1 MYEKKSSRQLKSNG
15 EAVASL
21 KGKNGA
27 IELKDNRESTSAQL
41 KKQSVN
47 DGETI
52 QQKPN
57 NTGLPNQL
65 KSGIENLSGHSMDD
79 VKVHYNSSKPAQLNA
94 HAYAQG
100 TDIHVASGQ
109 EKHLAHEAWHVVQQ
123 KQGRVKPTKQL
134 KSKVNVNDDPA
145 LEKEADVMGAKA
157 MQFKSANSSSSHLYQ
172 LKSTQNQNGEIVQR
186 LIIAVEEIADKRK
199 IIARSASDYKESD
212 QDFDHEISSHEP
224 GEINEKELPILGVDE
239 PLIVIGHGQPVGYG
253 IQANEFAGYT
263 AVNLATL
270 VAGILPKGYQGEIFL
285 NGCYTAQK
293 SEGYGFLA
301 KAGISYIDHF
311 SAKLKSLRKD
321 VHSYVRGN
329 KGASITVKTKEF
341 AAKSE
346 TGLKNRFASST
357 ISKAQEVNVIGG
369 KYVADES
376 IGQSSSVGGKDM
388 NSKKNK

>member
-41 KKQSVN
+41 KKQTAN
-47 DGETI
+47 DGETT

-134 KSKVNVNDDPA
+134 KSKVNVNDDP
-145 LEKEADVMGAKA
+145 
-157 MQFKSANSSSSHLYQ
+157 
-172 LKSTQNQNGEIVQR
+172 
-186 LIIAVEEIADKRK
+186 
-199 IIARSASDYKESD
+199 
-212 QDFDHEISSHEP
+212 
-224 GEINEKELPILGVDE
+224 
-239 PLIVIGHGQPVGYG
+239 
-253 IQANEFAGYT
+253 
-263 AVNLATL
+263 
-270 VAGILPKGYQGEIFL
+270 
-285 NGCYTAQK
+285 
-293 SEGYGFLA
+293 
-301 KAGISYIDHF
+301 
-311 SAKLKSLRKD
+311 
-321 VHSYVRGN
+321 
-329 KGASITVKTKEF
+329 
-341 AAKSE
+341 
-346 TGLKNRFASST
+346 
-357 ISKAQEVNVIGG
+357 
-369 KYVADES
+369 
-376 IGQSSSVGGKDM
+376 
-388 NSKKNK
+388 